1 MVFMEPARCRKLL
14 LRMDDPHLSPQ
25 IKVVA
30 ISHVG
35 YIGFSVML
43 LIPSPHIES
52 CSRMKSL
59 AITILYLSLIVL
71 TSCNNDSDNPVQNNT
86 IPVPQEINEP
96 VVEPD
101 DSLTVDALK
110 ALGAKFKANKDGQ
123 ITEVSLIGYPVTDDD
138 LQQLSNL
145 PKLTSI
151 RLNETQ
157 ITDAGLE
164 TIGRL
169 NNLTNLDLRGCGVS
183 NTGIAHLVGLSK
195 LRALRLSGES
205 GVTSV
210 DDGALADIGKLTN
223 LKALL
228 LDHLWVGENLLDL
241 APLQNLEE
249 LYLAKTLID
258 DTSLAALKQHPRL
271 KKLRI
276 SQTQITDA
284 GLEHLTALTHL
295 TDLDLSENS
304 VISDVG
310 MSHLSKITT
319 LTKLNLWRV
328 ALSDSGI
335 QQLAGLVKMHWLNL
349 DNTSLSD
356 DGLVHLE
363 GMKDIQFL
371 HLGSTTI
378 TDAGLPQL
386 AGLTT
391 LKDLK
396 VTRTAVTAEG
406 VAALKEKLPTTEIQL
421 KYLP

>member
-1 MVFMEPARCRKLL
+1 MVW
-14 LRMDDPHLSPQ
+14 
-25 IKVVA
+25 
-30 ISHVG
+30 
-35 YIGFSVML
+35 YIDFSVIL
-43 LIPSPHIES
+43 FLPSPHIES
-52 CSRMKSL
+52 LARMKSL
-59 AITILYLSLIVL
+59 VITILSLSLIAL
-71 TSCNNDSDNPVQNNT
+71 TSCNSDSSDPLENNT
-86 IPVPQEINEP
+86 TPAPQGMNEP

-101 DSLTVDALK
+101 DSLTVETLK
-110 ALGAKFKANKDGQ
+110 ALGAKFKANEHSQ
-123 ITEVSLIGYPVTDDD
+123 ITEVSLIGCPATDDD
-138 LQQLSNL
+138 LPQLSNL
-145 PKLTSI
+145 PKLTSL

-169 NNLTNLDLRGCGVS
+169 NNLTNLDLRGCSVS
-183 NTGIAHLVGLSK
+183 NAGIAHLVGLSK

-228 LDHLWVGENLLDL
+228 LDHLWVGENLPDL

-258 DTSLAALKQHPRL
+258 DTSLEALKQHPQL

-284 GLEHLTALTHL
+284 GLEQLTALTHL

-310 MSHLSKITT
+310 MSHLSKMTT

-335 QQLAGLVKMHWLNL
+335 QQLAGLVNMQWLNL

-378 TDAGLPQL
+378 TDAGLPRL

>member
-1 MVFMEPARCRKLL
+1 
-14 LRMDDPHLSPQ
+14 
-25 IKVVA
+25 
-30 ISHVG
+30 
-35 YIGFSVML
+35 
-43 LIPSPHIES
+43 
-52 CSRMKSL
+52 MKSL
-59 AITILYLSLIVL
+59 VITILSLSLITL

-86 IPVPQEINEP
+86 TLAPQGMNEP

-101 DSLTVDALK
+101 DSLTVEALK
-110 ALGAKFKANKDGQ
+110 ALGAKFKANEDSQ
-123 ITEVSLIGYPVTDDD
+123 ITEVSLIGCPATDDD
-138 LQQLSNL
+138 LQQLSKL
-145 PKLTSI
+145 SKLTSI

-169 NNLTNLDLRGCGVS
+169 NNLTNLDLRGCSVS

-284 GLEHLTALTHL
+284 GLEQLTALTHL
-295 TDLDLSENS
+295 IDLDLSENS
-304 VISDVG
+304 VISDAG
-310 MSHLSKITT
+310 MSHLSKMTT

-335 QQLAGLVKMHWLNL
+335 QQLAGLVKMQWLNL

-356 DGLVHLE
+356 DGLIHLE
-363 GMKDIQFL
+363 GMKDILFL

-386 AGLTT
+386 AGLAT

>member
-1 MVFMEPARCRKLL
+1 
-14 LRMDDPHLSPQ
+14 
-25 IKVVA
+25 
-30 ISHVG
+30 
-35 YIGFSVML
+35 
-43 LIPSPHIES
+43 
-52 CSRMKSL
+52 MKTL
-59 AITILYLSLIVL
+59 VITILSLSLFAL
-71 TSCNNDSDNPVQNNT
+71 TGCDNDSADTPAQSNT
-86 IPVPQEINEP
+86 VPSPQGMSEPP
-96 VVEPD
+96 VVKPD
-101 DSLTVDALK
+101 DALTVDALQV
-110 ALGAKFKANKDGQ
+110 LEAKLKTNSDGQ
-123 ITEVSLIGYPVTDDD
+123 ITEVSLIGCSATDDD
-138 LQQLSNL
+138 LQQLSQL
-145 PKLTSI
+145 SKLTSV

-157 ITDAGLE
+157 ITDAGME
-164 TIGRL
+164 TIGL
-169 NNLTNLDLRGCGVS
+169 LSNLTNLDLRGCGVS
-183 NTGIAHLVGLSK
+183 NTGMAHLVALSK
-195 LRALRLSGES
+195 LRALRLSGEN
-205 GVTSV
+205 GRTTV
-210 DDGALADIGKLTN
+210 DDGALADIAKLTN

-228 LDHLWVGENLLDL
+228 LDHLWVGENLPDL

-258 DTSLAALKQHPRL
+258 DTSLAALQQHPKL
-271 KKLRI
+271 KKIRI

-284 GLEHLTALTHL
+284 GIEQLTALTNL

-304 VISDVG
+304 VISDIG
-310 MSHLSKITT
+310 MFHLSQITT

-335 QQLAGLVKMHWLNL
+335 KQLAGLVNMQWLNL

-356 DGLVHLE
+356 DGLVHLK
-363 GMKDIQFL
+363 GMKNIQFL

-378 TDAGLPQL
+378 TDAGLPHL